1 MKISIKFGKSLLD
14 VERNDLNTIYELKEV
29 LAAMTGVISSTIKL
43 ISSGQILRDEY
54 TLAALEDPGIRI
66 GEQIL
71 RFLPD
76 SPIVMIASHTVL
88 ELNPPK
94 IYETSR
100 IINDLTTDGVT
111 PEIHPSQRDDY
122 SSERNEKRIRTE
134 YEFQS
139 IEILQGLPYED
150 RAREILNDL
159 ANDPPILKVMQK
171 HKWSVGCLAEMYPD
185 GLVGMNSNHI
195 YINLI
200 FV

>member
-14 VERNDLNTIYELKEV
+14 VDRNDLNNVYELKEV
-29 LAAMTGVISSTIKL
+29 LAAMTGVITSTIKL

-54 TLAALEDPGIRI
+54 SLAELEDPGIRI

-71 RFLPD
+71 KYLPD
-76 SPIVMIASHTVL
+76 STIVMIASHKFL
-88 ELNPPK
+88 DLNPPK
-94 IYETSR
+94 IYESNR
-100 IINDLTTDGVT
+100 IINDLTTNGVT

-122 SSERNEKRIRTE
+122 SSLRNEKRIRTE

-139 IEILQGLPYED
+139 IEVLQGFPDGD

-185 GLVGMNSNHI
+185 GLVGIYISHI
-195 YINLI
+195 YFIY
-200 FV
+200 V